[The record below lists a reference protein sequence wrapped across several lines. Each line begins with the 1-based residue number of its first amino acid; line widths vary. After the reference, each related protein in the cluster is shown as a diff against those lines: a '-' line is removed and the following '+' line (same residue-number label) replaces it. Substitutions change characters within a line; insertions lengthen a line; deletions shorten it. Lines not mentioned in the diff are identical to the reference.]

1 MEREP
6 GDPRELLKVWMEW
19 EDGETP
25 PGKVISDLKVRG
37 MRELLASLAEQ
48 LPDEPEGESTSES

>member
-37 MRELLASLAEQ
+37 MRELLDTLVAQ
-48 LPDEPEGESTSES
+48 LPDEPEGESTSGS

>member
-37 MRELLASLAEQ
+37 LRELLDSLVEQ
-48 LPDEPEGESTSES
+48 LPSEPEDGSATES

>member
-37 MRELLASLAEQ
+37 LRELLDSLVEQ
-48 LPDEPEGESTSES
+48 LPSEPEDGLAAES

>member
-25 PGKVISDLKVRG
+25 PGKVISDLKARG
-37 MRELLASLAEQ
+37 MRQLLDSLVEQ
-48 LPDEPEGESTSES
+48 LSDEPEGESTSES